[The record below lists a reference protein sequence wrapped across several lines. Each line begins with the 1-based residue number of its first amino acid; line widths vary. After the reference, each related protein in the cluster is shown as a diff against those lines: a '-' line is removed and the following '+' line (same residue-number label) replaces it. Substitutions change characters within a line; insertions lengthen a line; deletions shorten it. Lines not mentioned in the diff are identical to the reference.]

1 MVIELNSVSTTRY
14 LRSYTKKTQDV
25 VLFIRV
31 CPYAFLQQTQ
41 HIVLD
46 IVFGCVKL
54 SLSDIA
60 FNHRDTGVNTMIT
73 ILEYSTLLPTPVWR
87 VLRKVTFAQ
96 YREMVSY
103 MGASEGV
110 TWKAVF

>member
-1 MVIELNSVSTTRY
+1 LCLYFTS
-14 LRSYTKKTQDV
+14 
-25 VLFIRV
+25 
-31 CPYAFLQQTQ
+31 
-41 HIVLD
+41 
-46 IVFGCVKL
+46 
-54 SLSDIA
+54 SDIA
-60 FNHRDTGVNTMIT
+60 YYPERGVIKMVT
-73 ILEYSTLLPTPVWR
+73 ILEYSKLLPTPVWR

>member
-1 MVIELNSVSTTRY
+1 MV
-14 LRSYTKKTQDV
+14 
-25 VLFIRV
+25 
-31 CPYAFLQQTQ
+31 
-41 HIVLD
+41 
-46 IVFGCVKL
+46 
-54 SLSDIA
+54 
-60 FNHRDTGVNTMIT
+60 T
-73 ILEYSTLLPTPVWR
+73 ILEYSKLLPTPVWR

>member
-14 LRSYTKKTQDV
+14 LRSYTIETQDV
-25 VLFIRV
+25 VLSIRV

-46 IVFGCVKL
+46 MVFDCGKL

-60 FNHRDTGVNTMIT
+60 FNHRDTGVNNEVKNKSAKEIN
-73 ILEYSTLLPTPVWR
+73 I
-87 VLRKVTFAQ
+87 
-96 YREMVSY
+96 SY
-103 MGASEGV
+103 
-110 TWKAVF
+110 

>member
-1 MVIELNSVSTTRY
+1 
-14 LRSYTKKTQDV
+14 
-25 VLFIRV
+25 
-31 CPYAFLQQTQ
+31 
-41 HIVLD
+41 
-46 IVFGCVKL
+46 
-54 SLSDIA
+54 
-60 FNHRDTGVNTMIT
+60 MIT